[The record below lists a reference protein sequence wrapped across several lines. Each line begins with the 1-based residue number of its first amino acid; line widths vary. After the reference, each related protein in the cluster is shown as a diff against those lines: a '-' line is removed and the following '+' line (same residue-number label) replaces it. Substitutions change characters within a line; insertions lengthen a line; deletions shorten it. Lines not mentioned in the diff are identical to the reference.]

1 MLKRL
6 WKPFLVFAVL
16 AVFTVVLFNE
26 DVFDAYHTVVLQ
38 LFTFAIVL
46 LGVWLRKWLF
56 PAVIYFVALHLILD
70 RVELGAFPAS
80 AFNESLIHIGFAT
93 AIHVILGQ
101 RDHSRARL
109 KNYIDASRIATWEW
123 NLKNNVMTYN
133 ERWAQMLGYTLAE
146 LKPITVDTWKRLA
159 HPDDVAASQEQ
170 VDRVLAGTLDIYEY
184 KARLRHKDGRWIWI
198 QDRGKVVSWSRKGK
212 PLVMSGTHTD
222 ITLEQ
227 TLAER
232 IRIQNER
239 FMRLVD
245 SLPEIIYELDLA
257 QRHTAIYGKWLK
269 DLQTDPAAF
278 LGKTARDIFGAE
290 AEKHEKAFVR
300 VMKGETVV
308 YDWTTTIAG
317 RKVYYQTSLSPIL
330 APDGTVLAAAGIGR
344 DVTALHEAEERLLH
358 SHKLMQYII
367 EHSNS
372 AIAVHDRNLRYLYVS
387 DNYLN
392 QYKIADRNIIGR
404 HHYDVFPDLPQKWRD
419 VHQRTLK
426 GEIIQGDRDP
436 YPREDGSVDYTRWES
451 RPWYEDD
458 GSIGGLIIYTEVI
471 TERVRMEQDIQR
483 KADQLY
489 IQKQQ
494 ADATLLSIGDGV
506 VSTDPSGNIVAF
518 NQVAEQLTGWNA
530 GMAIG
535 KAFDDVF
542 RLVNEATRAT
552 VPNPIRRA
560 LDAGHKIELENHTI
574 LLSRDGREYHIE
586 DSAAPIIT
594 ADGRLTGVVLVFRD
608 VTEKKVKQREIEYL
622 SNHDFMTGL
631 YNRRHFVER
640 LAQMDR
646 PGHYPLGV
654 VMGDFNG
661 LKILNDAF
669 GHDLGDEALRRIAIV
684 LTSTY
689 RKTDVIARIGG
700 DEFAVILPNTD
711 ESEIEALAET
721 VHTAVWDVTLNS
733 VHLSM
738 AIGYAVKKDALESI
752 DDILKQ
758 AENSMYARKISE
770 GSSVRNR
777 TIQAILG
784 TLTDK
789 YEKEKVHSVRVSRIC
804 GAIGRALG
812 LRADDQKE
820 LEMAGLYHD
829 IGKIAIPDVI
839 LNKTGKLTP
848 EEFEI
853 MKKHT
858 EVGYQIL
865 RAADEYS
872 GLAEYALSHQE
883 RWDGKGYPRGLSG
896 IGIPL
901 ISRIISVADAWEA
914 MTSDRPYR
922 AAMTR
927 DLAAEQMRL
936 HRGTQFDPDLVDVFL
951 NDVFGKESL

>member
-6 WKPFLVFAVL
+6 WKPLLVIAILAGFTLVL
-16 AVFTVVLFNE
+16 VNE
-26 DVFDAYHTVVLQ
+26 DVFTEYHTVVLQ
-38 LFTFAIVL
+38 LFTFTIVI

-56 PAVIYFVALHLILD
+56 PAVGYFIVIHLILD
-70 RVELGAFPAS
+70 HIELVAFPMS
-80 AFNESLIHIGFAT
+80 AFRESIIHIAFAT
-93 AIHVILGQ
+93 AIYVILEQ
-101 RDHSRARL
+101 RDFSRRRL

-123 NLKNNVMTYN
+123 NLKTNVMTYN
-133 ERWAQMLGYTLAE
+133 ERWAQMLGYTLSE
-146 LKPITVDTWKRLA
+146 LKPITVDTWKQLA
-159 HPDDVAASQEQ
+159 HPDDVEASQEQ
-170 VDRVLAGTLDIYEY
+170 VEQVLAGTLDMYEY
-184 KARLRHKDGRWIWI
+184 KARLRHKGGYWIWI
-198 QDRGKVVSWSRKGK
+198 QDRGRIVSWSRKGK
-212 PLVMSGTHTD
+212 PLLMSGTHTD

-227 TLAER
+227 TLAEK
-232 IRIQNER
+232 IRMQNER

-245 SLPEIIYELDLA
+245 SLPEIIYELDLK
-257 QRHTAIYGKWLK
+257 QKHTAIYGKWLK
-269 DLQTDPAAF
+269 DLHLDPTSF
-278 LGKTARDIFGAE
+278 LGKSAREMFGAE
-290 AEKHEKAFVR
+290 AAPHEIAFER
-300 VMKGETVV
+300 VLKGETVV
-308 YDWTTTIAG
+308 YDWHMTIAG
-317 RKVYYQTSLSPIL
+317 RMGFYQTSLSPIIG
-330 APDGTVLAAAGIGR
+330 PDGTVVAAAGIGR
-344 DVTALHEAEERLLH
+344 NVTALRDAEERLMH

-372 AIAVHDRNLRYLYVS
+372 AIAVHDRDLRYLYVS

-392 QYKIADRNIIGR
+392 QYKIADHDIIGR

-419 VHQRTLK
+419 VHQRTLL
-426 GEIIQGDRDP
+426 GEIISGDRDP
-436 YPREDGSVDYTRWES
+436 YPRADGSVDYTRWES

-471 TERVRMEQDIQR
+471 TEQVRLEQEIIK

-506 VSTDPSGNIVAF
+506 VSTDQEGKIVAF
-518 NQVAEQLTGWNA
+518 NKVAEQLTSWSA
-530 GMAIG
+530 DEAIG
-535 KAFDDVF
+535 KSFEAVF
-542 RLVNEATRAT
+542 HLVNEATRKNVA
-552 VPNPIRRA
+552 NPVRLA
-560 LDAGHKIELENHTI
+560 LDAGHKIELETHTI
-574 LLSRDGREYHIE
+574 LLSRGGHEYHIE

-608 VTEKKVKQREIEYL
+608 VTEKNIKQREIEYL

-631 YNRRHFVER
+631 FNRRHFVER
-640 LAQMDR
+640 MAQMDH

-669 GHDLGDEALRRIAIV
+669 GHDLGDEALRRIALV

-689 RKTDVIARIGG
+689 RTTDVIARIGG
-700 DEFAVILPNTD
+700 DEFAVLLPNTD
-711 ESEIEALAET
+711 AVVIESLAQT
-721 VHTAVWDVTLNS
+721 VHAAVSRVTLNN

-738 AIGYAVKKDALESI
+738 AIGYAVKQNESESI
-752 DDILKQ
+752 DDVLKQ

-789 YEKEKVHSVRVSRIC
+789 YEKEKIHSVRVSRIC
-804 GAIGRALG
+804 GAIGRALE

-839 LNKTGKLTP
+839 LNKPGKLTP

-883 RWDGKGYPRGLSG
+883 RWDGKGYPRGLHG
-896 IGIPL
+896 TDIPL

-922 AAMTR
+922 AAMTL
-927 DLAAEQMRL
+927 DLATEQMRIN
-936 HRGTQFDPDLVDVFL
+936 RGTQFDPELVDVFL
-951 NDVFGKESL
+951 GSVFGKESL

>member
-1 MLKRL
+1 MKHF
-6 WKPFLVFAVL
+6 WKPLIVFAIL
-16 AVFTVVLFNE
+16 AGFTVILHSEHLFTE
-26 DVFDAYHTVVLQ
+26 YHTIVLQ
-38 LFTFAIVL
+38 LFTFTIVI

-56 PAVIYFVALHLILD
+56 PAVAYFV
-70 RVELGAFPAS
+70 
-80 AFNESLIHIGFAT
+80 LIHIALDYFELGSFPLVAFRESVIHFGFAT
-93 AIHVILGQ
+93 AIYVILEQ
-101 RDHSRARL
+101 RDHSRIRL

-123 NLKNNVMTYN
+123 NLKKNVMTYN

-146 LKPITVDTWKRLA
+146 LKPITVDTWKHLA
-159 HPDDVAASQEQ
+159 HPDDVKASQDQ
-170 VDRVLAGTLDIYEY
+170 VERVLAGTLDMYEY
-184 KARLRHKDGRWIWI
+184 KARLRHKNGDWVWI
-198 QDRGKVVSWSRKGK
+198 QDRGKVVAWSRKGK

-227 TLAER
+227 TLTEK

-269 DLQTDPAAF
+269 DLQRDPAFF
-278 LGKTARDIFGAE
+278 LGKTAREVFGAE
-290 AEKHEKAFVR
+290 AEPHEKAFER
-300 VMKGETVV
+300 VLRGETVV
-308 YDWTTTIAG
+308 YDWHMSIAG
-317 RKVYYQTSLSPIL
+317 RKAYYQTSLSPIV

-344 DVTALHEAEERLLH
+344 DVTALHEAEERILH

-372 AIAVHDRNLRYLYVS
+372 AIAVHDRDLRYLYVS

-392 QYKIADRNIIGR
+392 QYNVADRVIIGR

-426 GEIIQGDRDP
+426 GEIVTGDRDP
-436 YPREDGSVDYTRWES
+436 YPHEDGTVDYTRWES

-471 TERVRMEQDIQR
+471 TERVRMEQEIMK

-506 VSTDPSGNIVAF
+506 VSTDQAGNIVAF
-518 NQVAEQLTGWNA
+518 NKVAEQLTGWTA
-530 GMAIG
+530 DEAIG
-535 KAFDDVF
+535 RSFEDVF
-542 RLVNEATRAT
+542 RLINEASRKNVT
-552 VPNPIRRA
+552 NPVRRA
-560 LDAGHKIELENHTI
+560 LDAGHKIELENHTL
-574 LLSRDGREYHIE
+574 LLSRSGKEFHVE

-608 VTEKKVKQREIEYL
+608 VTEKQVKQREIEYL

-640 LAQMDR
+640 MAQMDS

-669 GHDLGDEALRRIAIV
+669 GHDLGDEALRRIALV

-711 ESEIEALAET
+711 EAEIEALAET
-721 VHTAVWDVTLNS
+721 VHSAVWGITLNN

-789 YEKEKVHSVRVSRIC
+789 YEKEKIHSERVSRIC

-883 RWDGKGYPRGLSG
+883 RWDGKGYPRNLRGTD
-896 IGIPL
+896 IPL

-922 AAMTR
+922 AAMTI
-927 DLAAEQMRL
+927 DLAAEQMRI

-951 NDVFGKESL
+951 NSVFGKESL